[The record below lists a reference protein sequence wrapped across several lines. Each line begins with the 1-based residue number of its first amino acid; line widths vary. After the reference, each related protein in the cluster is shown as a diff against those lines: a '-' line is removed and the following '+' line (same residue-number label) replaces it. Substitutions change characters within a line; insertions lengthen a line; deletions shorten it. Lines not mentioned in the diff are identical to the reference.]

1 MSDIIY
7 FDNSATTKI
16 YPEVLSEMNRIYSS
30 FFGNPSSL
38 HRLGG
43 EAEKVLLESREI
55 IAKTLKVSP
64 NEIFF
69 TSGGTE
75 SNNWAI
81 KGAARA
87 NKRRGKH
94 LITSG
99 AEHPSV
105 LECFNFLKTEG
116 FSAEITKTD
125 QSGLLNREN
134 FIEKITDNTTL
145 TSFILVN
152 NETGAIQKAEELI
165 AAIRSINK
173 NTVIHIDAVQ
183 AYGKIPL
190 DLRKIDADIVSLSAH
205 KIHGPKG
212 CGALYIRENTRII
225 PILHGGG
232 QENSYRSGTENVPA
246 IWGFA
251 IAAKI
256 INENIDEN
264 RNKVR
269 RLKSIV
275 ISELDKFFGSGE
287 YFVNSPPDA
296 YEGIV
301 NISFKNV
308 KAQVLMQHLEAE
320 SIIVSTGSACSS
332 RKNMQSHVLSAM
344 NLPMER
350 TEGAIRISFSGM
362 NTEDEALMFAE
373 AIKKIV
379 PKIRYR

>member
-38 HRLGG
+38 HRLGS
-43 EAEKVLLESREI
+43 EAEKILIESREI

-125 QSGLLNREN
+125 QSGLLNSEN

-350 TEGAIRISFSGM
+350 TEGAIRVSFSGM

>member
-1 MSDIIY
+1 LPDIIY

-43 EAEKVLLESREI
+43 EAEKILIKSREI
-55 IAKTLKVSP
+55 IAETLKVSP

-81 KGAARA
+81 KGVARA
-87 NKRRGKH
+87 NRRRGKH

-105 LECFNFLKTEG
+105 LECFDFLKSEG
-116 FSAEITKTD
+116 FLPEISETD
-125 QSGLLNREN
+125 EYGLLNSGN
-134 FIEKITDNTTL
+134 FIEKIDDNTTIV
-145 TSFILVN
+145 SFFLVN
-152 NETGAIQKAEELI
+152 NETGAIQRAEELI
-165 AAIRSINK
+165 AAIRTRNK
-173 NTVIHIDAVQ
+173 KTLIHIDAVQ

-190 DLRKIDADIVSLSAH
+190 NLRKIDADVVSLSAH

-212 CGALYIRENTRII
+212 CGALYIKENTRII

-232 QENSYRSGTENVPA
+232 QENKYRSGTENVPA

-251 IAAKI
+251 SAAKI
-256 INENIDEN
+256 IHENIDIN
-264 RNKVR
+264 RNNVKH
-269 RLKSIV
+269 LKSI
-275 ISELDKFFGSGE
+275 IINELNMFFGSGG
-287 YFVNSPPDA
+287 YFINSPPDA

-301 NISFKNV
+301 NISFPNV

-332 RKNMQSHVLSAM
+332 RKNIQSHVLTAM
-344 NLPMER
+344 NLPRER
-350 TEGAIRISFSGM
+350 TEGAIRVSFSGM
-362 NTEDEALMFAE
+362 NTEDEALTFAKALKE
-373 AIKKIV
+373 IV

>member
-1 MSDIIY
+1 MPETIY

-16 YPEVLSEMNRIYSS
+16 YPEVLNEMNRIYSS

-38 HRLGG
+38 HRLGS
-43 EAEKVLLESREI
+43 EAEKFLSQSREI
-55 IAKTLKVSP
+55 IARTLRVSP
-64 NEIFF
+64 YEIFF

-81 KGAARA
+81 KGVARA
-87 NKRRGKH
+87 NIRRGKH

-105 LECFNFLKTEG
+105 LECFNYLKSEG
-116 FSAEITKTD
+116 FSAEISGTD
-125 QSGLLNREN
+125 KSGLLDIEN
-134 FIEKITDNTTL
+134 FIEKINDDTTIA
-145 TSFILVN
+145 SFILVN
-152 NETGAIQKAEELI
+152 NETGAVQKAEELI
-165 AAIRSINK
+165 AAIRAK
-173 NTVIHIDAVQ
+173 NPKTVIHIDAVQ

-190 DLRKIDADIVSLSAH
+190 NLKKTDADVVSLSAH

-212 CGALYIRENTRII
+212 CGALYIKENTRII

-232 QENSYRSGTENVPA
+232 QENKYRSGTENVPA

-251 IAAKI
+251 TAAKI
-256 INENIDEN
+256 IHENIDKN
-264 RNKVR
+264 RDIIR

-275 ISELDKFFGSGE
+275 ISELDKFFGSGG

-296 YEGIV
+296 YEGIL
-301 NISFKNV
+301 NISFPNV
-308 KAQVLMQHLEAE
+308 KAQVLMQHLEAD

-332 RKNMQSHVLSAM
+332 RKNVQSHVLAAM
-344 NLPMER
+344 NLPRER
-350 TEGAIRISFSGM
+350 TEGAIRVSFSGM
-362 NTEDEALMFAE
+362 NTEDETLTFAKALKE
-373 AIKKIV
+373 IV

>member
-105 LECFNFLKTEG
+105 LECFNFLKSEG

-275 ISELDKFFGSGE
+275 ISELDKFFESGE

>member
-350 TEGAIRISFSGM
+350 TEGAIRVSFSGM

>member
-1 MSDIIY
+1 LPETIY

-16 YPEVLSEMNRIYSS
+16 YPEVLNEMNRIYSS

-38 HRLGG
+38 HRLGS
-43 EAEKVLLESREI
+43 EAEKFLSQSREI
-55 IAKTLKVSP
+55 IARTLRVSP
-64 NEIFF
+64 YEIFF

-81 KGAARA
+81 KGVARA
-87 NKRRGKH
+87 NIRRGKH

-105 LECFNFLKTEG
+105 LECFNYLKSEG
-116 FSAEITKTD
+116 FSAEISGTD
-125 QSGLLNREN
+125 KSGLLDIEN
-134 FIEKITDNTTL
+134 FIEKINDDTTIA
-145 TSFILVN
+145 SFILVN
-152 NETGAIQKAEELI
+152 NETGAVQKAEELI
-165 AAIRSINK
+165 AAIRAK
-173 NTVIHIDAVQ
+173 NPKTVIHIDAVQ

-190 DLRKIDADIVSLSAH
+190 NLKKTDADVVSLSAH

-212 CGALYIRENTRII
+212 CGALYIKENTRII

-232 QENSYRSGTENVPA
+232 QENKYRSGTENVPA

-251 IAAKI
+251 TAAKI
-256 INENIDEN
+256 IHENIDKN
-264 RNKVR
+264 RDIIR

-275 ISELDKFFGSGE
+275 ISELDKFFGSGG

-296 YEGIV
+296 YEGIL
-301 NISFKNV
+301 NISFPNV
-308 KAQVLMQHLEAE
+308 KAQVLMQHLEAD

-332 RKNMQSHVLSAM
+332 RKNVQSHVLAAM
-344 NLPMER
+344 NLPRER
-350 TEGAIRISFSGM
+350 TEGAIRVSFSGM
-362 NTEDEALMFAE
+362 NTEDETLTFAKALKE
-373 AIKKIV
+373 IV